1 MVFGDLSK
9 ISLGAAAG
17 VVAERGGYVSALSD
31 KARASGFDAAGDL
44 LAAPPPALAS
54 VAASATSFADPSEFA
69 FPTTLP
75 ELQDRVVAGL
85 SAARELMREYLPAEL
100 AALGGAAAPSPADA
114 ATAATA
120 ATAAIG
126 SSLATAAKVS
136 TKVSTAD
143 ASSLL
148 VPLCFLAG
156 AGTAA
161 AAYYYGPERCRL
173 AMDAATAKTKRALEA
188 RWKRVK
194 AFLGPG
200 FDDALVHATALV
212 VAAKAAVAAL
222 PSHPRVVAWREAA
235 ETFARETAA
244 PKARDLYAEVASAAF
259 AGIELAEEGAK
270 AVVKKSVDV
279 AKPAL
284 AKTLELA
291 KPHWEKAVAALRPKI
306 EAAIEYLER
315 AFSALGGE
323 K

>member
-9 ISLGAAAG
+9 ISLGAAAA

-126 SSLATAAKVS
+126 RPWRRTPASTAADRRRFLAARS
-136 TKVSTAD
+136 A
-143 ASSLL
+143 ASS
-148 VPLCFLAG
+148 PARAPRRRFTI
-156 AGTAA
+156 TASSDV
-161 AAYYYGPERCRL
+161 GW
-173 AMDAATAKTKRALEA
+173 
-188 RWKRVK
+188 RW
-194 AFLGPG
+194 
-200 FDDALVHATALV
+200 T
-212 VAAKAAVAAL
+212 
-222 PSHPRVVAWREAA
+222 PRR
-235 ETFARETAA
+235 R
-244 PKARDLYAEVASAAF
+244 RRSASRR
-259 AGIELAEEGAK
+259 G
-270 AVVKKSVDV
+270 V
-279 AKPAL
+279 
-284 AKTLELA
+284 T
-291 KPHWEKAVAALRPKI
+291 
-306 EAAIEYLER
+306 
-315 AFSALGGE
+315 
-323 K
+323 